1 MSTKNQTPNWR
12 GFRKQARAHAA
23 RLEKQAT
30 TTRLVAMAEDPL
42 DALATLWDV
51 AALDRHAANARAA
64 RLHGRA
70 TPQPPV
76 PISRLMSGFTQQLR
90 DKCVAVAALLQR
102 HEIERL
108 AGITP
113 GFVAALE
120 TNDVDV
126 MLLVRDL
133 LPRDPGV
140 IASWLRTHLGSLEAR
155 FAS

>member
-1 MSTKNQTPNWR
+1 MSTKTQTPNWR

-23 RLEKQAT
+23 RLEKQAA

-51 AALDRHAANARAA
+51 AALDRHAANARGA

-76 PISRLMSGFTQQLR
+76 PISRLLSGFTQQLR

-102 HEIERL
+102 DEIERF
-108 AGITP
+108 AGIAS
-113 GFVAALE
+113 GFVAAIE
-120 TNDVDV
+120 TNDADV

-133 LPRDPGV
+133 LPRDPDV

>member
-1 MSTKNQTPNWR
+1 MTTKNQTLTWR
-12 GFRKQARAHAA
+12 DVRKQARAHAA
-23 RLEKQAT
+23 RLEKQAAA
-30 TTRLVAMAEDPL
+30 TRLVAMTEDPL

-51 AALDRHAANARAA
+51 AALDRHATRTRKA

-76 PISRLMSGFTQQLR
+76 PVSRLMSGFTQQLR
-90 DKCVAVAALLQR
+90 DKCVAVAALLER
-102 HEIERL
+102 DEIERL
-108 AGITP
+108 ASITS

-120 TNDVDV
+120 ANDADV

-133 LPRDPGV
+133 LPRDPRE
-140 IASWLRTHLGSLEAR
+140 ISSWLRTHLGSLEAR